1 VLQGKEERENKKLL
15 PWKEETTRRRK
26 TILIDFA
33 KTKLMRV
40 LPTKEEKTVE
50 K

>member
-15 PWKEETTRRRK
+15 PW
-26 TILIDFA
+26 IDFA